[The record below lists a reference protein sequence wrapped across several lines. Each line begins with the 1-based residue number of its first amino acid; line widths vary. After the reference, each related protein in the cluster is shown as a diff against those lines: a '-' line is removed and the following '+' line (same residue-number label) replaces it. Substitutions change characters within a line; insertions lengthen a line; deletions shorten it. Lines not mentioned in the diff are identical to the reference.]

1 MEYKDIKDLSHVL
14 AAGAVLSVLLATF
27 GALGSDIWL
36 ASSQWLLTAAVLIGL
51 AIYFK
56 PGKK

>member
-1 MEYKDIKDLSHVL
+1 MKTRDLNELSQVL
-14 AAGAVLSVLLATF
+14 ATGSVLSVFLATF

-56 PGKK
+56 PEKK